1 MSHSFSR
8 CAVWTIFSLSALW
21 RSEVALYWV
30 SFIWKPRV
38 FPAAFRIG
46 LSLFYFKPSPTFFNS
61 EVSGSLDCAVMLR
74 LALRSM
80 FYAFGTLKFQKGEVI
95 TLIVFDDSFA
105 SLIRSVT
112 VFDSTCFSLLNVWFT
127 TNDLSKT
134 FCGSRGG
141 LGPSNVFMGLS
152 ARLTMSILASCCY
165 LGI

>member
-8 CAVWTIFSLSALW
+8 CAVWIIFSLSALW

-46 LSLFYFKPSPTFFNS
+46 LSLFYFKPSSTFLNS
-61 EVSGSLDCAVMLR
+61 EVSGSLDCAVMFR

-80 FYAFGTLKFQKGEVI
+80 FYAFGTF

-105 SLIRSVT
+105 ILIRSVSF
-112 VFDSTCFSLLNVWFT
+112 FDSACFSLLNVWFT
-127 TNDLSKT
+127 TKDLSKT

-152 ARLTMSILASCCY
+152 ARLTMSILASCYY